1 LAEQEL
7 RDKVILAEAEVM
19 ITIPQAVVVAL
30 VALDKE
36 EHQMDMDMAVQEL
49 HLQ

>member
-7 RDKVILAEAEVM
+7 ADKVILAEEEVL
-19 ITIPQAVVVAL
+19 ITIPQAVAVAL
-30 VALDKE
+30 VAVARE